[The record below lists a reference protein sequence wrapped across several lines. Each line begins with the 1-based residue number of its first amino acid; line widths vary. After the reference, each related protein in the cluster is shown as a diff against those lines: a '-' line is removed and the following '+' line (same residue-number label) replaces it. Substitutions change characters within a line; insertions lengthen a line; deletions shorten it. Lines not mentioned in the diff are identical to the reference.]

1 MFSFTN
7 SSTDDA
13 SDAPLSLCRE
23 LALTVIQDL
32 PETLV
37 DRQSISQVHPTT
49 KCVCFGAN
57 EALDQMCHL
66 LMDSS
71 DNVPK
76 MSYKILQ
83 VSAAK
88 YTEHLVLEASVESES
103 TVPLELP
110 PELVQ
115 LLQSSLEEDETPD
128 SVHEQV
134 RCI

>member
-1 MFSFTN
+1 
-7 SSTDDA
+7 
-13 SDAPLSLCRE
+13 
-23 LALTVIQDL
+23 
-32 PETLV
+32 
-37 DRQSISQVHPTT
+37 
-49 KCVCFGAN
+49 
-57 EALDQMCHL
+57 MCHL